1 MKKLNIQ
8 RDLDS
13 RAQIAAPKRRKPVI
27 VESEK
32 PKQDGKT
39 EEAPQCADHAQAV
52 APASGPVK
60 KARKTT
66 GDL

>member
-27 VESEK
+27 VEPKK
-32 PKQDGKT
+32 PQQDGKT
-39 EEAPQCADHAQAV
+39 EDAPQCADHTQAV
-52 APASGPVK
+52 APAPGPIK
-60 KARKTT
+60 KTRKTA
-66 GDL
+66 GNE